1 MWSVGCIHR
10 NRQNSARLT
19 LQQAV
24 DYLHRD
30 VCVCVCGGGGGG
42 VCDGIVTQRGLLGV
56 WGAIITCTGDVGCYN
71 CTGGV
76 GCYNYLHRGVECYN
90 YLHRG
95 VGCYN
100 YLHRG
105 CGVLSLPAQGVWGA
119 TITYTGG
126 AGCYNYLHRGCGVL

>member
-1 MWSVGCIHR
+1 M
-10 NRQNSARLT
+10 
-19 LQQAV
+19 
-24 DYLHRD
+24 
-30 VCVCVCGGGGGG
+30 CVLGGGGG

-105 CGVLSLPAQGVWGA
+105 GGGSI
-119 TITYTGG
+119 ITSTGG
-126 AGCYNYLHRGCGVL
+126 VGCYNYLHRGCRVL